1 MRHIISVLV
10 ENEFGVLSKV
20 AGLFSGRGFN
30 IESLC
35 VAETRDPTVS
45 RMTLVTSGD
54 DRVLDQVTKQLDKQ
68 VNVIRVADF
77 GALSH
82 VKRELALVKV
92 RIDDECRGEVLSVV
106 DIFRGKVID
115 VASGS
120 YVIEVTGSGEKIAA
134 FLELVEPFGILEL
147 ARTGAVAMF
156 RGDRVLA
163 AAERQ
168 MSPELTADAEHEGR
182 LSREGAEADYL

>member
-77 GALSH
+77 GTVSH
-82 VKRELALVKV
+82 VKRELVLVKV

-106 DIFRGKVID
+106 DIFRGKVVD

-120 YVIEVTGSGEKIAA
+120 YVIEVTGSAEKIGA

-147 ARTGAVAMF
+147 ARTGVVAMF
-156 RGDRVLA
+156 RGSRVLE

-168 MSPELTADAEHEGR
+168 MAPELAAGAEHEGR